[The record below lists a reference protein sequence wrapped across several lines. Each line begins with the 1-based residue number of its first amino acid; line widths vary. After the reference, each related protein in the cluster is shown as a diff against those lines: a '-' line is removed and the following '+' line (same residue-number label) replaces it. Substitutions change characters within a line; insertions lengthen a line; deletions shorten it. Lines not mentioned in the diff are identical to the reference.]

1 MADRGPGGAGGG
13 RGPARGRAALL
24 AAGAVL
30 VAGGVAAGL
39 IVVLPGKQAAAGG
52 QSGSGQSGAVRVAT
66 APVVRTDLINT
77 VQVGGSL
84 GYAGSFTILDEMR
97 GTAYTALPQPG
108 QVVRRGQRLYEVD
121 GSPVMLFYG
130 SRPAWRDLSL
140 GVAGGPDV
148 AQLDA
153 NLIALGYASAATLT
167 VSGTFTAAT
176 AYAVERWQAAA
187 GLAVTGTVPLGQV
200 AFAPGPLR
208 VTGVT
213 AGLGGTAE
221 PGGPVMTATSPDP
234 VVTAALPVAQ
244 EYLVTRGDRVSVT
257 LPDGTTTTPGAISA
271 VSQVATASS
280 GGASGGPSPGPSAG
294 GSASGGG
301 SGGGGSGATVQ
312 LTVRLAHPRWPAAWT
327 RRRSPST
334 SSARGPWGCSRC
346 R

>member
-1 MADRGPGGAGGG
+1 MADLRPGGDGSG

-52 QSGSGQSGAVRVAT
+52 QSGSGQSGAVQVAT
-66 APVVRTDLINT
+66 APVVRTDLVNT

-84 GYAGSFTILDEMR
+84 GYAGSFTILDEMQ

-130 SRPAWRDLSL
+130 SRPGWRDLSL
-140 GVAGGPDV
+140 GVADGPDV

-167 VSGTFTAAT
+167 VSDTFTAAT

-187 GLAVTGTVPLGQV
+187 GLAGDRDRAARAGCLRSRAV
-200 AFAPGPLR
+200 AGH
-208 VTGVT
+208 
-213 AGLGGTAE
+213 
-221 PGGPVMTATSPDP
+221 
-234 VVTAALPVAQ
+234 
-244 EYLVTRGDRVSVT
+244 RGDRRAGR
-257 LPDGTTTTPGAISA
+257 DGRAGRTGADRDISRPG
-271 VSQVATASS
+271 
-280 GGASGGPSPGPSAG
+280 GDRGAAGGPGVPGDEG
-294 GSASGGG
+294 
-301 SGGGGSGATVQ
+301 
-312 LTVRLAHPRWPAAWT
+312 
-327 RRRSPST
+327 
-334 SSARGPWGCSRC
+334 
-346 R
+346 